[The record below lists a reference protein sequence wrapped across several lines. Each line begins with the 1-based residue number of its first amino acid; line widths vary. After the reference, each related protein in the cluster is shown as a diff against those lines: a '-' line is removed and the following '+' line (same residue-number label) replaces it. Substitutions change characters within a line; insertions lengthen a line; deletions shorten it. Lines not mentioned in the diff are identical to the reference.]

1 MLAGG
6 AVDAAGAVGGGAA
19 PDALVGARAMAV
31 LARGGVD
38 APRTIA

>member
-6 AVDAAGAVGGGAA
+6 AVDAAGTVGGGTA
-19 PDALVGARAMAV
+19 PNALVTAGAMAV

-38 APRTIA
+38 APRTVA